1 MSDVQGAQGGSNPGS
16 GGRIKGNIS
25 VIPGNTIYMLVGGQG
40 GSEVSFGCRPT
51 FPPLVAGGFNGGG
64 TGGGSQD
71 SYLCPSG
78 QSTYRRGAGGGGASD
93 IRTSASDL
101 TTRLIIAGGGGGGS
115 YGGGLGGVGDGDGQ
129 NLTDQS
135 SPLIQGSRS
144 KILTISSNTLG
155 ITGIRAVVSN
165 PNAQSV
171 ISNVVS
177 FDVVTPRALLGIESY
192 PPPQFSGGRANFRT
206 YDLLNGPFKTRS
218 IDEFDIRK
226 TQEGSQEGFYDAFL
240 GAILVVYAPERDIRV
255 RITMAGGSGTNFNN
269 PSYPRGDTQVNPL
282 GGGFGGL
289 STFDYTF
296 QKNVEYVFLLG
307 TPERGAYYA
316 GYGEGFFQGG
326 GGTFLYRKSRLVASV
341 GGGGDGFGNTRGGDQ
356 SLGGPGGGINIAGGT
371 GLFFSS
377 TGRISQG
384 GRGGRYIPPGTFL
397 QGRLPGGSGGEVS
410 SCSNG
415 TEVINSSGVPA
426 CQDFSG
432 LTQFRTVNNLNTPDP
447 RSAFLSRGFKSG
459 FPDAFRYNGGV
470 NNRGASGGGGAV
482 GGDAGPDFSGGGGGS
497 GYSDGSINL
506 ISSVLGGATESAHN
520 SFGFGPYP
528 PIFVFNV
535 YGSPLRSGFIHI
547 QAL

>member
-1 MSDVQGAQGGSNPGS
+1 MIGSI
-16 GGRIKGNIS
+16 RIW
-25 VIPGNTIYMLVGGQG
+25 
-40 GSEVSFGCRPT
+40 F
-51 FPPLVAGGFNGGG
+51 
-64 TGGGSQD
+64 
-71 SYLCPSG
+71 
-78 QSTYRRGAGGGGASD
+78 
-93 IRTSASDL
+93 
-101 TTRLIIAGGGGGGS
+101 
-115 YGGGLGGVGDGDGQ
+115 
-129 NLTDQS
+129 
-135 SPLIQGSRS
+135 
-144 KILTISSNTLG
+144 
-155 ITGIRAVVSN
+155 
-165 PNAQSV
+165 
-171 ISNVVS
+171 
-177 FDVVTPRALLGIESY
+177 
-192 PPPQFSGGRANFRT
+192 
-206 YDLLNGPFKTRS
+206 
-218 IDEFDIRK
+218 
-226 TQEGSQEGFYDAFL
+226 
-240 GAILVVYAPERDIRV
+240 
-255 RITMAGGSGTNFNN
+255 
-269 PSYPRGDTQVNPL
+269 
-282 GGGFGGL
+282 
-289 STFDYTF
+289 
-296 QKNVEYVFLLG
+296 
-307 TPERGAYYA
+307 
-316 GYGEGFFQGG
+316 
-326 GGTFLYRKSRLVASV
+326 GTFFSSV